1 MFNLDQAIQEWCIAI
16 DKRLSTDNNRMD
28 ELKDHLYCIIEHYQ
42 TQGLSE
48 QQAFN
53 KAQDS
58 FGDQET
64 LSQEYAKNKN
74 WKEALCSILNQKIGH
89 EDIGEVSMENMKKKL
104 SAAMISNSIIWAAAM
119 IGSAIIIDDKDAQQN
134 ISMMLIVLWFCSYM
148 MIQRLQTAAGDNLAT
163 ACSEW
168 KMLKSKLRSIGTSD

>member
-1 MFNLDQAIQEWCIAI
+1 MLLNKSNCCNN
-16 DKRLSTDNNRMD
+16 KRLSTDNNRMD
-28 ELKDHLYCIIEHYQ
+28 ELKDHLYCIVEHYQ

-74 WKEALCSILNQKIGH
+74 WKEALCSILNQKISN
-89 EDIGEVSMENMKKKL
+89 EDIGEVTMETMKKKL
-104 SAAMISNSIIWAAAM
+104 STAMIGNSIIWAAAL
-119 IGSAIIIDDKDAQQN
+119 IGSAIIIDDKSAQQN
-134 ISMMLIVLWFCSYM
+134 VTMMLIVLWFCSYS
-148 MIQRLQTAAGDNLAT
+148 MIQRLQVAAGDTQAT

-168 KMLKSKLRSIGTSD
+168 KMLKSKLRSIGSSE